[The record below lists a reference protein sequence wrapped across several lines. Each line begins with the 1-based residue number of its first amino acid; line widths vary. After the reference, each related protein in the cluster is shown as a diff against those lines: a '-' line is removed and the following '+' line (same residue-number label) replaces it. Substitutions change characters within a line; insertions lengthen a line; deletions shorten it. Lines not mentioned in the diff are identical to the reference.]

1 MVLPQTQVTDLRA
14 KAGEVLPRPS
24 RARSDETY
32 RPPNLTTYA
41 GAWSIDGGQ
50 RPARRLRGI
59 SSGFAAFGLRSA

>member
-41 GAWSIDGGQ
+41 GRGVLMGVSGQ
-50 RPARRLRGI
+50 LGD
-59 SSGFAAFGLRSA
+59 